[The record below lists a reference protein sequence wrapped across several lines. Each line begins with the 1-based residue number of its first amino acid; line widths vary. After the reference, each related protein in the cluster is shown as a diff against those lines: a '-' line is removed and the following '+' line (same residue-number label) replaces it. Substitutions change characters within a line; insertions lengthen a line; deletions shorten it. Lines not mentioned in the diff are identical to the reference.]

1 MMPRTHCPW
10 RAHPRSRGENGKVAT
25 SATEVQWLIP
35 AHAGKTLQDIFD
47 LVSAAAHPRSRGENL
62 NAPLVSAPLTGSSPL
77 TRGKPPHLRAF
88 TCGGRL
94 IPAHAGKTTTP
105 LPSILSWW
113 AHPRSRGENLDAIP
127 HARDDL
133 GSSPL
138 TRGKPHTS
146 ALAALYGGLIP
157 AHAGKTKNDNH
168 VRWPHPA
175 HPRSRGENE
184 QGAPD
189 HVWPVGSSPLTR
201 GKPRHQARRLPACRL
216 IPAHAGKTV

>member
-1 MMPRTHCPW
+1 MRITIVLPGGSSPLTRGKPVARCSVSGGGWLIPTHAGKTDTAEALVSDRP
-10 RAHPRSRGENGKVAT
+10 AHPHSRGEN
-25 SATEVQWLIP
+25 
-35 AHAGKTLQDIFD
+35 
-47 LVSAAAHPRSRGENL
+47 
-62 NAPLVSAPLTGSSPL
+62 APGIASPSWFQGSSPL